1 MKIISNVKDYYDYLQ
16 KYTRVDP
23 KEIIFPRLN
32 LINTNID
39 GHFVLANGEWKDWR
53 TISRLTNINPKTRET
68 ELDTSV
74 LFCLAICGKYYY
86 FDQEIVPIISYIE
99 SYKVH
104 KRILKKYLPANEN
117 ISNDLL
123 NLHKQYNSPILMF
136 YVHRYNDLT
145 YDRYNF
151 YLCNK
156 VPLLQDFKFANIIKP
171 EEMYQEI
178 EWFINNYMRDNPDI
192 KPPIIISN
200 NDLIVSKGFDKKIS
214 FRHRV

>member
-16 KYTRVDP
+16 KYENSDP
-23 KEIIFPRLN
+23 KTVIFDRLS
-32 LINTNID
+32 LLNTD
-39 GHFVLANGEWKDWR
+39 VDKHFVLDNGKWKDWK
-53 TISRLTNINPKTRET
+53 TVSRLTEINYKTRET
-68 ELDTSV
+68 ELNTSV

-86 FDQEIVPIISYIE
+86 FNQVMVPITSYL
-99 SYKVH
+99 SG
-104 KRILKKYLPANEN
+104 NEI

-145 YDRYNF
+145 YNKYGF

-156 VPLLQDFKFANIIKP
+156 APLLQDFKFANIIKP